1 MRNVLEHWGYRLHP
15 PIEFS
20 LKDQTRYHAIF
31 SQCHQVLNEK
41 SLRLVAAAMVL
52 SLGYGGQ
59 KAFHEVTGLSLDTCQ
74 LGMD

>member
-1 MRNVLEHWGYRLHP
+1 MRNVLENRGDPLHP

-20 LKDQTRYHAIF
+20 LQDQTRYHAIF
-31 SQCHQVLNEK
+31 SQCQQVLDEK

-59 KAFHEVTGLSLDTCQ
+59 KAIHEVTG
-74 LGMD
+74 